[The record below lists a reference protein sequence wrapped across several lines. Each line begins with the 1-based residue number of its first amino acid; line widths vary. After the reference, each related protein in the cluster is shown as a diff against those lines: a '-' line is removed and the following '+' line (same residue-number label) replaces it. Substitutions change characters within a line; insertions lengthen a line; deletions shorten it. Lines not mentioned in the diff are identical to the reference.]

1 MEREGVQRTS
11 VGNGQVSR
19 WVLPMAHIQHTA
31 VAYQS
36 CQADHA
42 ESEKMPRVVE
52 GQEYEFDLLLAACD
66 IDSPALA
73 NALYEAGCD
82 DALVGRN
89 GEGPMIAF
97 NRIAHSRSDA
107 IRSAIA
113 DAESVP
119 GVRVVGVA

>member
-1 MEREGVQRTS
+1 MSARADTLVQ
-11 VGNGQVSR
+11 SR
-19 WVLPMAHIQHTA
+19 
-31 VAYQS
+31 
-36 CQADHA
+36 
-42 ESEKMPRVVE
+42 
-52 GQEYEFDLLLAACD
+52 EYEFDLLLAACD
-66 IDSPALA
+66 IDSPAPA